1 MKIAF
6 IGGRDIHKL
15 GGIENYMYNLATE
28 LVKLGHEPV
37 VYCESDRNEKEL
49 VNGFCVIHQKSI
61 GGRFLCKILLSYK
74 ATIGSIF
81 SRQHFDVYHYNAW
94 PPSLAS
100 WIPRLCGKIAIL
112 QGHGLEWKRTKY
124 SPIQQRIMKFM
135 EWVTAK
141 MNNHLTMVSQEQ
153 SDYFSAHYGKH
164 CTTISTA
171 TNLPKKPSK
180 SGILEKYGLLP
191 KSYYLYMGRLV
202 QDKNPDYLIKAFMQA
217 NLADKKLVIAG
228 SNDVMPEYVQYLRE
242 LAKESKSI
250 IFTGAVYDRDKDKLL
265 EACLAFCIPSTIEG
279 LSITLL
285 EAMSHGRICIA
296 SDIPANKEALGDSG
310 VWCKYED
317 VDDLASKI
325 IFVAT
330 NYDKI
335 AWQEYYNLKRIKERF
350 IWRTVAEQYA
360 SYLHRIVAN

>member
-1 MKIAF
+1 M
-6 IGGRDIHKL
+6 
-15 GGIENYMYNLATE
+15 
-28 LVKLGHEPV
+28 
-37 VYCESDRNEKEL
+37 
-49 VNGFCVIHQKSI
+49 
-61 GGRFLCKILLSYK
+61 
-74 ATIGSIF
+74 
-81 SRQHFDVYHYNAW
+81 
-94 PPSLAS
+94 
-100 WIPRLCGKIAIL
+100 
-112 QGHGLEWKRTKY
+112 
-124 SPIQQRIMKFM
+124 
-135 EWVTAK
+135 
-141 MNNHLTMVSQEQ
+141 
-153 SDYFSAHYGKH
+153 
-164 CTTISTA
+164 
-171 TNLPKKPSK
+171 
-180 SGILEKYGLLP
+180 
-191 KSYYLYMGRLV
+191 
-202 QDKNPDYLIKAFMQA
+202 
-217 NLADKKLVIAG
+217 
-228 SNDVMPEYVQYLRE
+228 
-242 LAKESKSI
+242 
-250 IFTGAVYDRDKDKLL
+250 L

>member
-141 MNNHLTMVSQEQ
+141 MNNHYCPVK
-153 SDYFSAHYGKH
+153 AGK
-164 CTTISTA
+164 SVF
-171 TNLPKKPSK
+171 
-180 SGILEKYGLLP
+180 E
-191 KSYYLYMGRLV
+191 
-202 QDKNPDYLIKAFMQA
+202 
-217 NLADKKLVIAG
+217 
-228 SNDVMPEYVQYLRE
+228 
-242 LAKESKSI
+242 
-250 IFTGAVYDRDKDKLL
+250 
-265 EACLAFCIPSTIEG
+265 
-279 LSITLL
+279 
-285 EAMSHGRICIA
+285 
-296 SDIPANKEALGDSG
+296 
-310 VWCKYED
+310 
-317 VDDLASKI
+317 
-325 IFVAT
+325 
-330 NYDKI
+330 
-335 AWQEYYNLKRIKERF
+335 
-350 IWRTVAEQYA
+350 
-360 SYLHRIVAN
+360 IVET